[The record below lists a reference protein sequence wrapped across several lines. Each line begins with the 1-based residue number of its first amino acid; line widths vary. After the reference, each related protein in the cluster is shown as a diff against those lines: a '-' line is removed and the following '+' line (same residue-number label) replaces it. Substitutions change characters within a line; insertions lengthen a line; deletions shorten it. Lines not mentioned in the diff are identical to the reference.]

1 MAVRKLKKINI
12 RWVAIGITAIL
23 CLTAVIITLLLVK
36 SYQDQSLAYINNIKQ
51 ALQNGSEEFEI
62 LNSSVIYDG
71 VYIENTPVGGLS
83 LEEA

>member
-62 LNSSVIYDG
+62 LNSSVIYD
-71 VYIENTPVGGLS
+71 
-83 LEEA
+83 

>member
-71 VYIENTPVGGLS
+71 VYIENTPV
-83 LEEA
+83 

>member
-12 RWVAIGITAIL
+12 RCVAIGITAIL

-62 LNSSVIYDG
+62 RNLRR
-71 VYIENTPVGGLS
+71 S
-83 LEEA
+83 LH